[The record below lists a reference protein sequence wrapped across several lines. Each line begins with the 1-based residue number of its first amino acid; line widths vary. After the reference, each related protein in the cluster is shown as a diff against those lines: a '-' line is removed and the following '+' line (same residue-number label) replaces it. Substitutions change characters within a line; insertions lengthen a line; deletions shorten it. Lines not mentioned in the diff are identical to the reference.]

1 MRAAGSAGSPASAEV
16 RCGSVSV
23 LERFRLDGKVAMVT
37 GASSGLGVAFARAL
51 AEAGADVVVGARRVE
66 QLEKTQAIVEGLGR
80 RSLAVRTDVTD
91 PDDCTELVAAALD
104 RCDHVD
110 VLVNNAGA

>member
-51 AEAGADVVVGARRVE
+51 AEAGADVAVGARRVE
-66 QLEKTQAIVEGLGR
+66 RLEETRALVEARGR
-80 RSLAVRTDVTD
+80 RGLAGRLDVAGPESCPAFVDAHVRR
-91 PDDCTELVAAALD
+91 L
-104 RCDHVD
+104 
-110 VLVNNAGA
+110 